1 MSRPVRTV
9 VVVGAGAP
17 LWLTALALRKAFG
30 AGGLE
35 VRAVETGPP
44 TPGLSH
50 AGLPAVGNLHQL
62 LGLSDVELARRC
74 GAVPSLGQRFAGFAG
89 DGLAFLHPY
98 DTHGHSVDYV
108 DFVHHWVLARRRG
121 LKAALED
128 FSLGAAA
135 AKQGRIVEG
144 DDPGRLSSP
153 GVGLHVDAVAYAALL
168 RQRVLADGVGVEQ
181 GAVTDV
187 ERSGERIEAVVVE
200 GGAVVA
206 GDLFVDVGDGAL
218 IGQMPGA
225 GFEAWSAWLPFDR
238 VLPLSG
244 QRLNTLPAY
253 AHIEAVDGGWV
264 GLYPLQDRTA
274 GLAVYDSKVAD
285 AQGMVRRAEEVS
297 PLGWRHGEAL
307 VLKPGMQTRP
317 WIGNCVALGAAAIA
331 LDPSDAAPMHA
342 LQAGL
347 SHLVT
352 LFPADIASGP
362 EARAYGAA
370 MAAHGQSL
378 RDFQA
383 MHYHLN
389 RRSGAPWEAA
399 RRAEPPA
406 DLAYKLQLFGARGV
420 VPTREDEAF
429 QPANWAACLIG
440 HGVIPQAYDPLAEG
454 VSEAEQIQIF
464 QKILGRIAG
473 DVGRMRPL
481 EARLAAMTQRPAA
494 PAPAPLRFT

>member
-1 MSRPVRTV
+1 MSRPVQTV
-9 VVVGAGAP
+9 VAAGFGAP
-17 LWLTALALRKAFG
+17 LWLTVLALRKAFG
-30 AGGLE
+30 AGGLV
-35 VRAVETGPP
+35 VRAVETAPP

-50 AGLPAVGNLHQL
+50 AGLPAMGNLHQL
-62 LGLSDVELARRC
+62 LGLSEVELARRC
-74 GAVPSLGQRFAGFAG
+74 GAVPSLGQRFAGFSG
-89 DGLAFLHPY
+89 EGSAFLHPY

-144 DDPGRLSSP
+144 DDPARLSSP
-153 GVGLHVDAVAYAALL
+153 GVGLHVEATAYADLL
-168 RQRVLADGVGVEQ
+168 RQRALADGVSVQQ
-181 GAVTDV
+181 GAVADV
-187 ERSGERIEAVVVE
+187 ERSGDRIDALVLDGGVRVEA
-200 GGAVVA
+200 
-206 GDLFVDVGDGAL
+206 DLFLDVGDGSL

-225 GFEAWSAWLPFDR
+225 AFESWSAWLPFDR
-238 VLPLSG
+238 VLPLAG
-244 QRLNTLPAY
+244 RRLGALPAY
-253 AHIEAVDGGWV
+253 AHVEAVDGGWI

-274 GLAVYDSKVAD
+274 GLAVYDSRATD
-285 AQGMVRRAEEVS
+285 EAAMVRQAEGVS
-297 PLGWRHGEAL
+297 PLDWRQGEAL
-307 VLKPGMQTRP
+307 AVKPGMQTRP

-352 LFPADIASGP
+352 LFPSDIDGGP

-370 MAAHGQSL
+370 MAAQGRGL

-389 RRSGAPWEAA
+389 RRTGAPWEAV
-399 RRAEPPA
+399 RNVEPPA
-406 DLAYKLQLFGARGV
+406 DLAYKLRLFSARGV

-429 QPANWAACLIG
+429 QPANWAACLVG
-440 HGVIPQAYDPLAEG
+440 HGVIPQAHDPLAEG
-454 VSEAEQIQIF
+454 VSEGEQIQIF
-464 QKILGRIAG
+464 QKILGRIAA

-481 EARLAAMTQRPAA
+481 EAKLASMTQRPAA

>member
-1 MSRPVRTV
+1 MSRPIETAVI
-9 VVVGAGAP
+9 VGAGAP

-30 AGGLE
+30 AGGLV

-44 TPGLSH
+44 QPGLSH
-50 AGLPAVGNLHQL
+50 AGLPAIGNLHQL
-62 LGLSDVELARRC
+62 LGLSEVELARHC
-74 GAVPSLGQRFAGFAG
+74 GAVPSLGQRFAGFSR
-89 DGLAFLHPY
+89 DGSAFLHPY

-121 LKAALED
+121 LKTALED

-144 DDPGRLSSP
+144 EDPVRLSSP
-153 GVGLHVDAVAYAALL
+153 GVGLHVDATSYVALL
-168 RQRVLADGVGVEQ
+168 RQRALVEGVTVEH
-181 GAVTDV
+181 GALVDV
-187 ERSGERIEAVVVE
+187 ERSGYRIEAVILA
-200 GGAVVA
+200 GGARVA
-206 GDLFVDVGDGAL
+206 GDLFVDAGDGAL

-225 GFEAWSAWLPFDR
+225 TFEAWDRWLPFDR
-238 VLPLSG
+238 VLPLAG

-253 AHIEAVDGGWV
+253 AHVEAVEGGWV

-274 GLAVYDSKVAD
+274 GLAVYEAGTTDAD
-285 AQGMVRRAEEVS
+285 AMVRRAEEVS
-297 PLGWRHGEAL
+297 PLGWRRGEAQSL
-307 VLKPGMQTRP
+307 RPGMQLRP
-317 WIGNCVALGAAAIA
+317 WIGNCVALGPAAIA
-331 LDPSDAAPMHA
+331 LDPSDGAPMHA

-352 LFPADIASGP
+352 LFPTDMESGP

-370 MAAHGQSL
+370 MIAHGQSL

-389 RRSGAPWEAA
+389 RRNGAPWEAV
-399 RRAEPPA
+399 RGVEPPA
-406 DLAYKLQLFGARGV
+406 DLAYKLRLFAARGV

-429 QPANWAACLIG
+429 QAANWSACLIG
-440 HGVIPQAYDPLAEG
+440 HGLIPEAHDPLAEG
-454 VSEAEQIQIF
+454 VSEGEQIQIF
-464 QKILGRIAG
+464 QKILARIAA

-481 EARLAAMTQRPAA
+481 EARLAAMAQRPAA
-494 PAPAPLRFT
+494 TAPAPLRFT